1 MLNLIG
7 QPLDRVD
14 GMLKVTGRALFIGDV
29 LLPRLAHASLVL
41 STIPKGRIVAIDT
54 AAASSMPGVLLVLTH
69 ANAMSL
75 PQGGRAAVKPPAG
88 RVLNLLQDD
97 VVHYNRQPVAVVVAE
112 SLQQAAAAATAVR
125 VHYAETPAQ
134 LDFEAARAAAHSPG
148 HINRDEADSHRGADP
163 VPQAAATIA
172 AVYTTPM
179 EHHNPMEPHATVA
192 HWQGEQLTLYDTT
205 QYISGDQETVAK
217 TLGIPKDNVRVVC
230 PYVGG
235 GFGCKGS
242 VWSHVVL
249 TVMAAKQL
257 GRPVKLVL
265 ERPQMFGPVGGRPRT
280 EQHLTLAAD
289 PAGRFISTVHDVF
302 SHTSEIEDFAEG
314 SAIQTRMLYACPNV
328 DTTHRVVPLNVGTPT
343 FQRAPGESTGTFALE
358 TAVDELAYAL
368 QIDPVEL
375 RMRNEPPIDPQKR
388 LPWSSRSLRECYRSG
403 AEAFG
408 WSRRN
413 PAPRSMRD
421 GKSLVGWG
429 VASATYPANRSP
441 AHATARITPDGVVVV
456 QSGTQ
461 DLGTGTYTVM
471 TQIAAETLGFP
482 VERVHFE
489 LGDSN
494 FPQAPVSGGSQSVAS
509 VAPAVQAAAQALR
522 EKLIAMAMLDEASP
536 VFRAPTQDIVIDN
549 GNIGRRSAS
558 RREPL
563 AATVVRSGERA
574 IEVTAEAQPGAERQA
589 YSFHSFG
596 AVFAEVNV
604 DRDLGMIVVPRIV
617 ARYGVGRLMNAKTG
631 HSQLMGGVVWGLGMG
646 LMEESVLGRPSG
658 RIVNANLAE
667 YHVPTNAD
675 VRTLDIETVAEE
687 DWHVDPLGAKGV
699 GEIGITGVAAA
710 LSNAVYHATGVRV
723 RELPITLDKV
733 LHAAG

>member
-1 MLNLIG
+1 
-7 QPLDRVD
+7 
-14 GMLKVTGRALFIGDV
+14 
-29 LLPRLAHASLVL
+29 
-41 STIPKGRIVAIDT
+41 
-54 AAASSMPGVLLVLTH
+54 
-69 ANAMSL
+69 
-75 PQGGRAAVKPPAG
+75 
-88 RVLNLLQDD
+88 
-97 VVHYNRQPVAVVVAE
+97 
-112 SLQQAAAAATAVR
+112 
-125 VHYAETPAQ
+125 
-134 LDFEAARAAAHSPG
+134 
-148 HINRDEADSHRGADP
+148 
-163 VPQAAATIA
+163 
-172 AVYTTPM
+172 
-179 EHHNPMEPHATVA
+179 
-192 HWQGEQLTLYDTT
+192 
-205 QYISGDQETVAK
+205 
-217 TLGIPKDNVRVVC
+217 
-230 PYVGG
+230 
-235 GFGCKGS
+235 
-242 VWSHVVL
+242 
-249 TVMAAKQL
+249 
-257 GRPVKLVL
+257 
-265 ERPQMFGPVGGRPRT
+265 
-280 EQHLTLAAD
+280 
-289 PAGRFISTVHDVF
+289 
-302 SHTSEIEDFAEG
+302 
-314 SAIQTRMLYACPNV
+314 
-328 DTTHRVVPLNVGTPT
+328 
-343 FQRAPGESTGTFALE
+343 
-358 TAVDELAYAL
+358 
-368 QIDPVEL
+368 
-375 RMRNEPPIDPQKR
+375 
-388 LPWSSRSLRECYRSG
+388 
-403 AEAFG
+403 
-408 WSRRN
+408 
-413 PAPRSMRD
+413 MRD

-563 AATVVRSGERA
+563 AATVVRGGERA

-687 DWHVDPLGAKGV
+687 DLHVDPLGAKGI